1 MQRISTNRAAIAPAF
16 ILAAVPLALLAAI
29 GLYQIFGNIPAAR
42 SAREDTKN
50 AFFVIRNVDALFSA
64 VQDAERGQR
73 GYLITGRESYLT
85 PYETAK
91 ERIPQ
96 LLSDLQQAT
105 LDRPTQQR
113 RLLTLQSDLTTKMN
127 ELAATI
133 AIRREQGFDSA
144 VAIVNTDAGR
154 NAMEAIRADIDAI
167 TDAANVRM
175 QEKMTTAEA
184 VDQRAMLT
192 FIIGSAIGAA
202 ALLCG
207 GILLARA
214 HRRAAMSERVLLAT
228 LDSVREGVATFDA
241 DRRLLAW
248 NQTFLRMLKLPR
260 EHCDGAM
267 PSPPTG
273 HPKSVDL
280 ANILRYFT
288 PRASEPAGRRSWSA
302 GKRTV
307 GL

>member
-1 MQRISTNRAAIAPAF
+1 
-16 ILAAVPLALLAAI
+16 LAAVPLALLAAI

-154 NAMEAIRADIDAI
+154 NAMEAIER
-167 TDAANVRM
+167 TSMRSRTRRM
-175 QEKMTTAEA
+175 
-184 VDQRAMLT
+184 
-192 FIIGSAIGAA
+192 
-202 ALLCG
+202 CG
-207 GILLARA
+207 C
-214 HRRAAMSERVLLAT
+214 RRR
-228 LDSVREGVATFDA
+228 
-241 DRRLLAW
+241 
-248 NQTFLRMLKLPR
+248 
-260 EHCDGAM
+260 
-267 PSPPTG
+267 
-273 HPKSVDL
+273 
-280 ANILRYFT
+280 
-288 PRASEPAGRRSWSA
+288 
-302 GKRTV
+302 
-307 GL
+307 